1 MPNPNDSLIATYYV
15 DEAGD
20 GVLFGRRGRL
30 RLNEPE
36 ARQFFM
42 LGMVRCTDDN
52 DAARQLEAL
61 RQSLLSSPLYSGIPS
76 MAPEAKKT
84 ARFFHAKDDHNEI
97 RAKVFELLLQID
109 FKFFAAIEL
118 SRARFEQKEK
128 NLS

>member
-84 ARFFHAKDDHNEI
+84 APFFHAKDDHNEI